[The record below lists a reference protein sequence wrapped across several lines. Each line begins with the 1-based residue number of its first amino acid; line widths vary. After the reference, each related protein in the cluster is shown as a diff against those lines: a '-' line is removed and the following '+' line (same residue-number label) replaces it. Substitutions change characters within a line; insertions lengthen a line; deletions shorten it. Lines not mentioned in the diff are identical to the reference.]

1 MDIHLELNL
10 PIQFPFSV
18 VHPNRDHDQR
28 GKREWERA
36 QWAPTDTGCQLR
48 LLAWSLSMRV
58 NAIGKYFFVFSSRL
72 DGSHIIQSVCLPS
85 FRRPKLLVAFETRS
99 FLLISVKIC
108 SLSFLSF
115 LWLAIKKMDVFLLHA
130 VLFSSNGKQLSVTSA
145 CSHLVDCLGQSTS
158 ALSENPPS
166 SIDWI
171 PSSIVILSKTSEINI
186 WNTRWQQVKTK
197 ML

>member
-85 FRRPKLLVAFETRS
+85 FRRPKLLHSRQGHFYWSQSRSVACHFCNFCGWLLKRWMFSYCTRS
-99 FLLISVKIC
+99 CSVPMANSCLYPVHAAIWWTVWDRAHRLYPKIPHLQLIEFRPV
-108 SLSFLSF
+108 
-115 LWLAIKKMDVFLLHA
+115 LWF
-130 VLFSSNGKQLSVTSA
+130 
-145 CSHLVDCLGQSTS
+145 CL
-158 ALSENPPS
+158 
-166 SIDWI
+166 
-171 PSSIVILSKTSEINI
+171 KTSEVNI
-186 WNTRWQQVKTK
+186 WNTRRQQVKTIT
-197 ML
+197 L